1 MHQWNEET
9 SILSDLKPSETL
21 ENPIELGE
29 IIEAPIVVED
39 TIKDTTPGTDSN
51 EDSSSFLEQGNPYDL
66 KAMETDIH
74 KYTLPMGYNFPFVEN
89 TESQDLYLKRKH
101 KERVLKMWEIK
112 NAKKSADTFMKSIKR
127 RNETK
132 AKNNILTK
140 RIRVPENQ
148 GIIDI
153 CIM

>member
-9 SILSDLKPSETL
+9 SILSILKPSETL

-51 EDSSSFLEQGNPYDL
+51 EDSSSFLEQKNPYDL

-89 TESQDLYLKRKH
+89 TESQDLYFKRKTQLLNNL
-101 KERVLKMWEIK
+101 E
-112 NAKKSADTFMKSIKR
+112 F
-127 RNETK
+127 
-132 AKNNILTK
+132 KNNHK
-140 RIRVPENQ
+140 FF
-148 GIIDI
+148 
-153 CIM
+153 